1 MFIFFCATDGD
12 PFPFLSTT
20 GLCPHCG
27 CIHLPMLNA
36 ETNLP
41 VIAASARWRE
51 LLAAMQFE
59 PADLHELEEVD

>member
-1 MFIFFCATDGD
+1 MFNFFCATDATHFRSCQRRAYVRIVAAFICRCERGNE
-12 PFPFLSTT
+12 SS
-20 GLCPHCG
+20 
-27 CIHLPMLNA
+27 
-36 ETNLP
+36 